1 MAVGDQAGPAPKGG
15 IPLWMILA
23 GGAAVGLFLWYR
35 NRQTASTAGAPGT
48 ALVPGVATD
57 PNTGLPIDPL
67 TGLPYIT
74 TPTQAPTLQSWA
86 TGAEAWL
93 SSHGVS
99 PTLANKTVYDYING
113 QLMDAREL
121 GALNKLLGGFGYQS
135 TDILPTSG
143 YVLPPPTPTA
153 PHPQPPAVPH
163 IVASNF
169 PTFISAIQHKLTA
182 IPAGGGVRYGAPVY
196 ALVGKT
202 PYGPLYE
209 QGAAV
214 NQAQMFGGTLY
225 TLPEFKGYITGGK
238 AA

>member
-1 MAVGDQAGPAPKGG
+1 MAVGDQAGPASKGG
-15 IPLWMILA
+15 IPLWVILA
-23 GGAAVGLFLWYR
+23 GGAAVGLFLWSR
-35 NRQTASTAGAPGT
+35 NRSKAAATSTGA

-86 TGAEAWL
+86 TGAEQWL
-93 SSHGVS
+93 AQHGVS
-99 PTLANKTVYDYING
+99 PTLANRTVYDYING
-113 QLMDAREL
+113 QLMDANEL
-121 GALNKLLGGFGYQS
+121 GTLNKLLGGYGYPS

-143 YVLPPPTPTA
+143 YVLPPPTPVA
-153 PHPQPPAVPH
+153 PHPQPPPAPH

-169 PTFISAIQHKLTA
+169 PNFISALQHKLA
-182 IPAGGGVRYGAPVY
+182 PIPAGGGVNYGAPVY
-196 ALVGKT
+196 ALVGQT

-214 NQAQMFGGTLY
+214 NQARMFGGTLY